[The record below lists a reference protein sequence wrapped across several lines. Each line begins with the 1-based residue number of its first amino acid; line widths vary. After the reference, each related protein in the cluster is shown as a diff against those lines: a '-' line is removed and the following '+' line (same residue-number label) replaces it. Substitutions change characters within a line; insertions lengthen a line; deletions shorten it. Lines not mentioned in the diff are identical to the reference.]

1 MDCRSVFQ
9 RWHLASAN
17 QRVALWTV
25 CWYVL
30 SSQDHCHNPPSHI
43 HNVSSPSSTC
53 NTKTEIQ
60 SYTHTN
66 ENVFLNIRSK
76 ALYSDRRIFRFKSS
90 TCGYEEN
97 SEMLMWKKIRWS
109 THTRAIALTLSQISS
124 KSGMSPWSHM
134 ILIAAKVGSPLQ
146 PKSTTSAPSWGLD
159 EPANTWHWINRHSKC
174 ALALNQHKVDENS
187 SRSNEQHTFTDN
199 FSIYVMV

>member
-1 MDCRSVFQ
+1 MDCRSVFE

-43 HNVSSPSSTC
+43 HNVSSSSSTC

-60 SYTHTN
+60 SYTYTN

-134 ILIAAKVGSPLQ
+134 ILIAAKAAVHFNPNQQHPPLLRIRRASQ
-146 PKSTTSAPSWGLD
+146 
-159 EPANTWHWINRHSKC
+159 H
-174 ALALNQHKVDENS
+174 LALNKQTQQMCSGAKPTQ
-187 SRSNEQHTFTDN
+187 SRWKF
-199 FSIYVMV
+199 FSLKWATYIYRQF